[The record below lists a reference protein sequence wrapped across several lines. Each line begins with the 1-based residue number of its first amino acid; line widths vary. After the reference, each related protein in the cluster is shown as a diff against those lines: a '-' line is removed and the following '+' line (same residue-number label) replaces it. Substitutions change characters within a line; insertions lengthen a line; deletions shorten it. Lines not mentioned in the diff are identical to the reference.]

1 MKPLVQM
8 LLCLLLAIATAG
20 ARGGQGPE
28 TTLLVVNADSPLS
41 LTVANRWMALRPIPK
56 SHVVWLHDIPTL
68 ETLSMEQF
76 RKRILEPIQRF
87 MEAQGIDEEIDTIV
101 YSADFPFAV
110 DLRGELKQNGMR
122 GHRYIG
128 SAGSLTGLTYFANQ
142 VLDGSVSYLGA
153 FANDYYRR
161 QIFPGRHS
169 PAVLSKEARERQK
182 QARKALKKGNPAK
195 ARELLEEVVKT
206 DATNAQLRIL
216 MAEILAQLGQHQAAL
231 QQLEEAHRLGWDNS
245 LKLRNDK
252 WLASLK
258 KTEAFRKLLRQIEK
272 PRARFEPPRGFRSRI
287 HWSRILLSTGST
299 HDRYRLSA
307 LLAYTGQRGNSLSEI
322 DRYLTR
328 AAHSDASHPRGT
340 VYLMENGDVRTE
352 TRQPWFGETCA
363 LLQDIGHRCQI
374 LTKGRN
380 GENGTLPRN
389 RDDIIGLV
397 AGTRSFNWKR
407 SGSRLLPGA
416 IAESL
421 TSYGGDFDNGSQ
433 TKLTEFLRQGAAGS
447 SGAVVE
453 PFAFPEK
460 FPLPLMHY
468 YYALGYSLAEAWY
481 MSVASPYQTVLVGD
495 PLTQP
500 FADPVQLSIRGPDTA
515 APWKG
520 KVRITVNAGG
530 RAKDVLDHYELW
542 VDGIPT
548 AESTPGKP
556 ITLDTTRVADGH
568 HEIHL
573 VAVEKAPREGR
584 TTRRYWIEV
593 NNHGLRV
600 TLSARTRHA
609 RYGTPFLLEGTAP
622 PGSFIRIR
630 QGSRELLDTRAEAG
644 DWEAVL
650 PTSPLGLGRIT
661 LQAVATTPDGQEVHS
676 NPIELDITEPRPWRL
691 VASSGP
697 WKTGLDLVLSHFD
710 ETGKL
715 AHVQK
720 TIKRINGKF
729 RGKEEKPELALLT
742 GQFRTNA
749 RGFYQLAIHTR
760 GRIEVKV
767 DERKFEREAPT
778 ERYGMVYLPLFL
790 ERGWHRLEI
799 RPSPEGLENLR
810 IILGGEEP
818 PAVLGGNRLRSQKPA
833 TKPRKG

>member
-8 LLCLLLAIATAG
+8 LLCLLLAMATAG

-110 DLRGELKQNGMR
+110 GLRGELKRNGMR

-142 VLDGSVSYLGA
+142 VLDGSVNYLGA

-169 PAVLSKEARERQK
+169 PTVLSKEAMERQK
-182 QARKALKKGNPAK
+182 QARKALKKGDPAK
-195 ARELLEEVVKT
+195 ARELLEEVVET
-206 DATNAQLRIL
+206 YATNAQLRIL

-307 LLAYTGQRGNSLSEI
+307 LLAYTGQRGNSLPEI

-407 SGSRLLPGA
+407 SGSQLLPGA
-416 IAESL
+416 IAEAL

-468 YYALGYSLAEAWY
+468 YYALGYSLAESWY
-481 MSVASPYQTVLVGD
+481 MSVASPYQTILVGD
-495 PLTQP
+495 PLAQP
-500 FADPVQLSIRGPDTA
+500 FADPVKLSIQAPDPER
-515 APWKG
+515 PWKG
-520 KVRITVNAGG
+520 RVGIKVHAAGEASN
-530 RAKDVLDHYELW
+530 RLDHYELW
-542 VDGIPT
+542 VDGRPVARSHT
-548 AESTPGKP
+548 GKP
-556 ITLDTTRVADGH
+556 LTWDTTTVADGY
-568 HEIHL
+568 HELHL
-573 VAVEKAPREGR
+573 VAMEKTPREGR
-584 TTRRYWIEV
+584 TSRRYWIEV
-593 NNHGLRV
+593 DNHGLRA
-600 TLSARTRHA
+600 TLSARQSRA
-609 RYGTPFLLEGTAP
+609 NYGTPFLLQGTAP
-622 PGSFIRIR
+622 PGSRISIR
-630 QGSRELLDTRAEAG
+630 QGTRELLGLATNTG
-644 DWEAVL
+644 TWETIL
-650 PTSPLGLGRIT
+650 PTSPLGLGTVT
-661 LQAVATTPDGQEVHS
+661 LQAVAITPEGQEVNS
-676 NPIELDITEPRPWRL
+676 NPLVLEITEPRPWRL
-691 VASSGP
+691 VASRGP
-697 WKTGLDLVLSHFD
+697 WKNGLDLVLSYRD
-710 ETGKL
+710 EQGLLRHERQTLKAL
-715 AHVQK
+715 
-720 TIKRINGKF
+720 NG
-729 RGKEEKPELALLT
+729 RLEQTLPANPTLEGVGIL
-742 GQFRTNA
+742 GQFRTDT
-749 RGFYQLAIHTR
+749 RGFHQLAIRTR
-760 GRIEVKV
+760 GKIEIGV
-767 DERKFEREAPT
+767 DEQRFERNAPAD
-778 ERYGMVYLPLFL
+778 EYGMVYVPLFL

-799 RPSPEGLENLR
+799 RPSPEGIDKLQV
-810 IILGGEEP
+810 ILGGEAP
-818 PAVLGGNRLRSQKPA
+818 PAILGGKRLRSPKFV
-833 TKPRKG
+833 TE